1 MAEKTAIVGAFERYW
16 KGGNECIMP
25 SLFDDFLGKM
35 GATAFYQNFEYH
47 GEIYHYTAL
56 KNIEPILLN
65 SQNQIVLW
73 ASQSDCLN
81 DISEGKVVEQRYHEV
96 CKSLWDDGV
105 ISRKFYNLLKHI
117 TPSRNELF
125 YLLQSDAIRAYRGE
139 YTTYIASFS
148 KNNDLLPMWNYYS
161 KGDMFE
167 GVNLGLDAST
177 ISFNFGHSFADGKV
191 KVSISPV
198 IYDPEEQKQ
207 VIRSFLLEVVK
218 NYEEQFDSSVRAL
231 VSMRLTSWKMLF
243 KQACF
248 CHEQEVRIIVDIA
261 NKYSGILPVKYRTN
275 SGYIIPYVEIKIDKS
290 ALRSV
295 TLGPFRGTESQIKL
309 QESILSQMLTSNQ
322 YYAKINVSNVPV
334 RY

>member
-1 MAEKTAIVGAFERYW
+1 MA
-16 KGGNECIMP
+16 
-25 SLFDDFLGKM
+25 SLLDEFIRKLDRAAL
-35 GATAFYQNFEYH
+35 YQNFEYH

-73 ASQSDCLN
+73 ASHSECLN
-81 DISEGKVVEQRYHEV
+81 DISEGKVVEQRYREA
-96 CKSLWDDGV
+96 CKSLLDEGM
-105 ISRKFYNLLKHI
+105 ISRKFYNLLEYI
-117 TPSRNELF
+117 TPSRNESF

-167 GVNLGLDAST
+167 GINLGLDAET
-177 ISFNFGHSFADGKV
+177 ISSNFGQPFSDGKV

-198 IYDPEEQKQ
+198 IYDPDAQKKL
-207 VIRSFLLEVVK
+207 IGNFLLEIAR
-218 NYEEQFDSSVRAL
+218 NYEERFDCCVRAL

-248 CHEQEVRIIVDIA
+248 CHEQEVRIIVDVA

-309 QESILSQMLTSNQ
+309 QKSTLSQILTSNQ
-322 YYAKINVSNVPV
+322 YFAKINVSNVPV